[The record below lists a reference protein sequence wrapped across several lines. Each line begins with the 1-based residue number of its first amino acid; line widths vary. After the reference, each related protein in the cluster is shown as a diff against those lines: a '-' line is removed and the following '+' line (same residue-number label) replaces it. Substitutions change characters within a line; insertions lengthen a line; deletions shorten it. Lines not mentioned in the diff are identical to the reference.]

1 VTIKEYFLPQS
12 LDEAL
17 DLLNEN
23 GDALML
29 MAGGTLAMPLINEGV
44 SMPEMVLGLRQAG
57 LDTLSQSN
65 EIFKIGSMT
74 TYSQL
79 LAFEPGIPL
88 LKEAALN
95 IGGWAIRNMGT
106 VGGNLFA
113 PPPSGDFAVALLAL
127 DAKLKLASSGGIR
140 TLPLSEFFTGFMT
153 NALNPGEIITEFEVP
168 VPKGKTAYLKFGRKQ
183 GNTPAVVSIAVYIEF
198 SGRIVS
204 DAKIALNAVGPHP
217 FRATDSEAELIGKEL
232 NQDSITAAAGAAE
245 NACSPFSDPIASEW
259 YRRKM
264 VAVQLRRA
272 LTQIAD

>member
-1 VTIKEYFLPQS
+1 MTTKAYFLPQS

-17 DLLNEN
+17 SLLDEH

-44 SMPEMVLGLRQAG
+44 SIPEMVLGLRQAG

-65 EIFKIGSMT
+65 GTLKIGAMT
-74 TYSQL
+74 TYSRL
-79 LAFEPGIPL
+79 IEFEPGIPL

-95 IGGWAIRNMGT
+95 VGGWAIRNMAT
-106 VGGNLFA
+106 IGGNLFA

-127 DAKLKLASSGGIR
+127 DAKLNLASSGGPR
-140 TLPLSEFFTGFMT
+140 SLPLSDFYTGFMT
-153 NALNPGEIITEFEVP
+153 NALAPGEIITEIEVP

-183 GNTPAVVSIAVYIEF
+183 ENTPAIVTIAVQIEF
-198 SGRIVS
+198 SEGVVS

-217 FRATDSEAELIGKEL
+217 FRATAAEAELVGKAL
-232 NQDSITAAAGAAE
+232 DQSSIAAAAQAA
-245 NACSPFSDPIASEW
+245 ADQSAPFSDPVASEW

-264 VAVQLRRA
+264 VGVQMRRILA
-272 LTQIAD
+272 QVAG